1 LASVEVDLEQFD
13 EDFPDMLLFTLERER
28 GEIVA
33 VDGQEQQ
40 ESYEH
45 LKRGRCMTCGN
56 KMKSSAQMLIVDEG
70 IAGIWCRGECL
81 GDIVNVT
88 FLERVADM
96 VVEGIDE
103 RKEEGEDEGV

>member
-1 LASVEVDLEQFD
+1 LASVEVDLGQYD
-13 EDFPDMLLFTLERER
+13 ENFPDTLRSILEEVDA
-28 GEIVA
+28 EVVA
-33 VDGQEQQ
+33 VDGQEQG

-45 LKRGRCMTCGN
+45 LKRGKCMTCGN
-56 KMKSSAQMLIVDEG
+56 TMKEGAQMLVVSEG

-96 VVEGIDE
+96 VVEGIEE
-103 RKEEGEDEGV
+103 RKEEGEEE